1 MYGWYIRSVYRFHYR
16 LFFTFLHHVYLIQV
30 TIALRFHLFP
40 FRTEKLSSV
49 TPMVLRNSG
58 RVGSRRFLERSPC
71 IGRCRGFL
79 VLGLFCLPCL
89 ILALFCL
96 LCFSLF
102 CLLSWG
108 QQIFSGDYLYTCEV
122 FFLSLLLALLLG
134 YYIISYPYHII
145 YLASISS
152 YAFLFLCLK
161 ECYASVYL
169 PLSSLFMVTFD
180 YEIR

>member
-1 MYGWYIRSVYRFHYR
+1 MQG
-16 LFFTFLHHVYLIQV
+16 
-30 TIALRFHLFP
+30 
-40 FRTEKLSSV
+40 LSCFGAII
-49 TPMVLRNSG
+49 PN
-58 RVGSRRFLERSPC
+58 
-71 IGRCRGFL
+71 RGVKFI
-79 VLGLFCLPCL
+79 CLPCL
-89 ILALFCL
+89 VLLAFLF
-96 LCFSLF
+96 FSLF

>member
-1 MYGWYIRSVYRFHYR
+1 M
-16 LFFTFLHHVYLIQV
+16 
-30 TIALRFHLFP
+30 TIARRFHLFP

-58 RVGSRRFLERSPC
+58 RVGSRRFFRERSPC

-96 LCFSLF
+96 L
-102 CLLSWG
+102 SWG
-108 QQIFSGDYLYTCEV
+108 QQIFSGDYFYTCIV
-122 FFLSLLLALLLG
+122 
-134 YYIISYPYHII
+134 SYPYHII

>member
-1 MYGWYIRSVYRFHYR
+1 MSGQNLDNDIKVA
-16 LFFTFLHHVYLIQV
+16 
-30 TIALRFHLFP
+30 IARGIHLFP

-79 VLGLFCLPCL
+79 VFGLSFRTEKLSSFVC
-89 ILALFCL
+89 LALFCL
-96 LCFSLF
+96 LFFSLF

-180 YEIR
+180 YEIRWK

>member
-1 MYGWYIRSVYRFHYR
+1 MLETHKSKKSSNYRSLKKINRFISVINKKEGASCI
-16 LFFTFLHHVYLIQV
+16 T
-30 TIALRFHLFP
+30 THL
-40 FRTEKLSSV
+40 LSCFWAIIPNREV
-49 TPMVLRNSG
+49 K
-58 RVGSRRFLERSPC
+58 F
-71 IGRCRGFL
+71 I
-79 VLGLFCLPCL
+79 CLPCL
-89 ILALFCL
+89 VLLAFLF
-96 LCFSLF
+96 FSLF